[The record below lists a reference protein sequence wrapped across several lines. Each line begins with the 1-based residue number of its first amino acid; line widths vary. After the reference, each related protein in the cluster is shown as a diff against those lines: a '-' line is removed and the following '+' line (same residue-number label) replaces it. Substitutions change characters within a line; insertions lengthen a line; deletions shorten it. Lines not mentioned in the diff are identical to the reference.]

1 MQLSPLRKITF
12 FPDIPLS
19 LRGIQA
25 NNDHSTFNMS
35 SSGKQL
41 GVTIP

>member
-12 FPDIPLS
+12 FPDVRSS

-25 NNDHSTFNMS
+25 KNDRSTFSMS

-41 GVTIP
+41 GVAMP